1 MLLFFF
7 QNRKGRSTGERAEYF
22 GLIQAYTT
30 DIRSDFQS
38 GLLGPSSAAPAPTS
52 GRDTVSLSREDYEL
66 FLHGHASTRTSAPSA
81 LFVQSGTACLATPC
95 YPWVID
101 SGASDHM
108 TGQSGV
114 FYSFTESLSL
124 SYVTL
129 ADGTLSPVLER
140 VPSRPVLL

>member
-1 MLLFFF
+1 
-7 QNRKGRSTGERAEYF
+7 
-22 GLIQAYTT
+22 
-30 DIRSDFQS
+30 
-38 GLLGPSSAAPAPTS
+38 
-52 GRDTVSLSREDYEL
+52 
-66 FLHGHASTRTSAPSA
+66 
-81 LFVQSGTACLATPC
+81 
-95 YPWVID
+95 
-101 SGASDHM
+101 M